1 MKKTLK
7 ILTIISAFILNI
19 NLIKAAPYIWPI
31 SEKNQEETYIEY
43 GYGPRTYDSTSY
55 DKKNDYAPYELLY
68 KNYENHYGVD
78 IVGIKGNSYDVVA
91 VTDGIVLTT
100 SLDQYNNPGINYID
114 RNRRGSSFDGGGYG
128 NYIVIQETTTGKC
141 FLYAHLKA
149 GSITLRNGQTVTK
162 GTIIGQMGSS
172 GDSGHQH
179 LHFEV
184 RPNANYVVPNYSMG
198 GRKNLVTT
206 TVYGVQTLNP
216 IDFIGEKPEKQIK
229 QQENEEKQ
237 EQPEEEK
244 NEIIETKNINIE
256 SIKTNKTK
264 EEINIEIK
272 YDKPITDEYVKLYI
286 KIGEE
291 TKNPK
296 YIGKIDEYT
305 QKYVLDLNE
314 YNILTSGSI
323 TIQYI
328 EYSSNINVSNINMNL
343 GILNEYTVEKTYEN
357 ELIHKKGDVNRDGII
372 DARDASLVSIL
383 YAKISTDQVLTKEEQ
398 EQMKYADVN
407 NDGKVNSI
415 DSSEILSYY
424 AETSTENKE
433 EKISDLVKCD
443 INNDKRITKED
454 YNILSQ
460 NINKSYNE
468 KYDINNDKKL
478 DEKDKEKFIEI
489 LKKNGSR

>member
-1 MKKTLK
+1 
-7 ILTIISAFILNI
+7 
-19 NLIKAAPYIWPI
+19 
-31 SEKNQEETYIEY
+31 
-43 GYGPRTYDSTSY
+43 
-55 DKKNDYAPYELLY
+55 
-68 KNYENHYGVD
+68 
-78 IVGIKGNSYDVVA
+78 
-91 VTDGIVLTT
+91 
-100 SLDQYNNPGINYID
+100 
-114 RNRRGSSFDGGGYG
+114 
-128 NYIVIQETTTGKC
+128 
-141 FLYAHLKA
+141 
-149 GSITLRNGQTVTK
+149 
-162 GTIIGQMGSS
+162 
-172 GDSGHQH
+172 
-179 LHFEV
+179 
-184 RPNANYVVPNYSMG
+184 
-198 GRKNLVTT
+198 
-206 TVYGVQTLNP
+206 
-216 IDFIGEKPEKQIK
+216 
-229 QQENEEKQ
+229 
-237 EQPEEEK
+237 
-244 NEIIETKNINIE
+244 
-256 SIKTNKTK
+256 
-264 EEINIEIK
+264 
-272 YDKPITDEYVKLYI
+272 
-286 KIGEE
+286 
-291 TKNPK
+291 
-296 YIGKIDEYT
+296 
-305 QKYVLDLNE
+305 
-314 YNILTSGSI
+314 
-323 TIQYI
+323 
-328 EYSSNINVSNINMNL
+328 MNL